1 MNFFAQMISFRT
13 MSWIAMLAAWS
24 LLSGCADFSGIVP
37 DGKMISENALAPG
50 KAVLAA
56 SRTAWPDEAWW
67 KSYRDAQLDSLVS
80 RAISGSPVLKTAK
93 ERIALAESMANE
105 RHSAL
110 FAQGDFGA
118 SSSRDR
124 FTALQFIPP
133 PWGGHTEWNNA
144 AVASFSYDLDL
155 WGRLRNAWQASI
167 GEARAQSAE
176 AQEVRI
182 ELENAVVRSYIRL
195 AMEYHLRDIAEKQYL
210 DLKQDAEIEKKRLEA
225 GMGTEMALSEAQSA
239 LPLALAKIEA
249 VDARIAFLKSGLAAL
264 AGEGPGAADGI
275 TRPGMSLDM
284 PVGLPDRLPA
294 NLIGRRPDV
303 RASRW
308 RVEAAG
314 SRIRSAKAAFY
325 PDINLAAV
333 TGFEALGFSQLL
345 SSAAFLAGAGPALS
359 LPLFDGGQR
368 RAGLSA
374 ANASYGIA
382 VDQYN
387 EMVVRALKE
396 VSDQLVSYRTE
407 TGRLAKAEQSLRLAR
422 HASALSMQS
431 FRAGLAN
438 YRGVLE
444 SEKIA
449 LEREEALAMIRDEK
463 LESYARLMLALGG
476 GAK

>member
-1 MNFFAQMISFRT
+1 
-13 MSWIAMLAAWS
+13 
-24 LLSGCADFSGIVP
+24 
-37 DGKMISENALAPG
+37 
-50 KAVLAA
+50 
-56 SRTAWPDEAWW
+56 
-67 KSYRDAQLDSLVS
+67 
-80 RAISGSPVLKTAK
+80 
-93 ERIALAESMANE
+93 
-105 RHSAL
+105 
-110 FAQGDFGA
+110 
-118 SSSRDR
+118 
-124 FTALQFIPP
+124 
-133 PWGGHTEWNNA
+133 
-144 AVASFSYDLDL
+144 
-155 WGRLRNAWQASI
+155 
-167 GEARAQSAE
+167 
-176 AQEVRI
+176 
-182 ELENAVVRSYIRL
+182 
-195 AMEYHLRDIAEKQYL
+195 
-210 DLKQDAEIEKKRLEA
+210 
-225 GMGTEMALSEAQSA
+225 
-239 LPLALAKIEA
+239 
-249 VDARIAFLKSGLAAL
+249 
-264 AGEGPGAADGI
+264 
-275 TRPGMSLDM
+275 MSLDM

-333 TGFEALGFSQLL
+333 AGFEALGFSQLL

-407 TGRLAKAEQSLRLAR
+407 TGRLSKAEQSLGLAR
-422 HASALSMQS
+422 RASALSMQS

-438 YRGVLE
+438 YRRVLE